1 MMRFHGTLYVVVVVV
16 LLLLMMLLLLLI
28 GVLLGIHEER
38 VEAEIFTIVIVE
50 AAENTAAAR
59 VYGRRGGQ
67 GRGA

>member
-16 LLLLMMLLLLLI
+16 LLLLLMMLLLI

-38 VEAEIFTIVIVE
+38 VEAEIFTVVIVE